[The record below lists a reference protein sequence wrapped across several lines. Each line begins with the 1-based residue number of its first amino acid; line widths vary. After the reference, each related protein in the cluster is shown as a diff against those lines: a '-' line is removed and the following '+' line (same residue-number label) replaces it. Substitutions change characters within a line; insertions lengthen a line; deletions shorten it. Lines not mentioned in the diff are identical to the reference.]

1 MVRSSSALFESFGQG
16 KRGETPSGPRH
27 CHRGRPGQQTT
38 GRVGSKGRTSGKEPV
53 GGGSGSQETCRTKRF
68 SVGEPERARPR
79 ILAGAG
85 SFRTARDFRLVE
97 REVRMTTGVLL
108 ALLGFCCRLLPHTPS
123 LVAFAR
129 RLRRRAVTRSAA

>member
-16 KRGETPSGPRH
+16 KRVKIPRGPRH

-85 SFRTARDFRLVE
+85 SFRRSEE
-97 REVRMTTGVLL
+97 RRVGKE
-108 ALLGFCCRLLPHTPS
+108 CRCRGEAEP
-123 LVAFAR
+123 
-129 RLRRRAVTRSAA
+129 